1 MSAGALVSLPAV
13 AAFLEACSPTPATT
27 QAPGSVNPSAV
38 ASQAPSVAPSAAAEV
53 SDFGAT
59 YPGDAAA
66 KRFQFIQEAINNTG
80 TGWKSMDHQEM
91 NYAIHPSQ
99 GGYFSEPL
107 VRVTNEYQ
115 VVPGTASKW
124 EVSADGLSWTF
135 TIDKGQ
141 MWSNGD
147 EVTGEDYVASFIYT
161 ADPKHAWDFTFF
173 WDGVIKNYGPATRG
187 EKPNTDIGVKLGAD
201 KYQVVF
207 TTEAPTPYLPTML
220 LYSWPLNRTALKQF
234 GSGVYNLDPKTV
246 VSSGPFILDE
256 WSPDRR
262 VVLKANPK
270 YTGKLKPLINSRVAN
285 TVTGGSALARY
296 RAGEVDYVLA
306 ADLGGPDLK
315 DALADPALAS
325 QVKINP
331 GDFRTFYTFF
341 DITKKPFDN
350 VKVRM
355 AFAKAIDREAI
366 VKGIL
371 APMAL
376 PAYSF
381 LAPGF
386 PDSNSKGLQP
396 IQAFDPA
403 AAKQLLSDA
412 GYPNGAGFPKLTMI
426 VRGGGPSTD
435 AAVTQAVVASITQT
449 LGIQADLQTMDR
461 PAFSKALNAKPTQ
474 IAWGYVSYGYDYLD
488 ASNMLGV
495 WHTGGRHNYNN
506 ATYDKMVA
514 DASVITNDPAKRSQM
529 MQDAEKLLVT
539 DAPGAFIYH
548 ELQAQLHKPY
558 RKGAYLNVPSKAGY
572 TGIYSAGEGTGS
584 TALNEMYYSKE
595 VETTRKS

>member
-1 MSAGALVSLPAV
+1 MSNENQPKVSRRTFVRGSVVGVGALVSLPAA
-13 AAFLEACSPTPATT
+13 AAFLAACSPAATKAPASANPSAAPT
-27 QAPGSVNPSAV
+27 QAPTA
-38 ASQAPSVAPSAAAEV
+38 APTAAAEV
-53 SDFGAT
+53 SDFGAA
-59 YPGDAAA
+59 YPADAAA
-66 KRFQFIQEAINNTG
+66 KKFQFIQEAINNTG

-107 VRVTNEYQ
+107 VRVNNEYQ
-115 VVPGTASKW
+115 VLPGTASKW

-147 EVTGEDYVASFIYT
+147 EVTGEDYVVSFLYT
-161 ADPKHAWDFTFF
+161 AEPKHAWDFTFF

-187 EKPNTDIGVKLGAD
+187 EKPVSEVGVKPGAD

-220 LYSWPLNRTALKQF
+220 LYSWPLNRTALAKY
-234 GSGVYNLDPKTV
+234 GSGVYNLDPATV
-246 VSSGPFILDE
+246 VSSGPFTLDE

-270 YTGKLKPLINSRVAN
+270 YTGKLKPLLNGRVAN

-315 DALADPALAS
+315 DALADTSLAD
-325 QVKINP
+325 QIKINP
-331 GDFRTFYTFF
+331 GDFRTYYTFF

-350 VKVRM
+350 PKVRM
-355 AFAKAIDREAI
+355 AFAKAIDRDAI

-371 APMAL
+371 APMAT

-386 PDSNSKGLQP
+386 PDANSAGLKS
-396 IQAFDPA
+396 IQGFDPA
-403 AAKQLLSDA
+403 AAKQLLADA
-412 GYPNGAGFPKLTMI
+412 GFPGGAGFPKLTMI
-426 VRGGGPSTD
+426 VRGGGPTTD
-435 AAVTQAVVASITQT
+435 AAVTQAVVASINQT

-461 PAFSKALNAKPTQ
+461 PAFSKALNAKPTE
-474 IAWGYVSYGYDYLD
+474 IPWGYVSYGYDYLD
-488 ASNMLGV
+488 ASNMLNI
-495 WHTGGRHNYNN
+495 WKTGGRHNYNN
-506 ATYDKMVA
+506 DVYDKMVA

-529 MQDAEKLLVT
+529 MQDAEKMLVT

-572 TGIYSAGEGTGS
+572 TGIYSG
-584 TALNEMYYSKE
+584 
-595 VETTRKS
+595 R